1 MKKFDTKKYPI
12 YASFLNQLAKDL
24 TKFYY
29 AKLDKPFKITNKM
42 KGKGYAPVTTSDK
55 AFEKFIRSKIS
66 KKFPNHQIIGEE
78 YGHKN
83 TKSEFSWVIDPID
96 GTRSYVVGNPS
107 WSNLISLNYNGEPVL
122 GLANFPKMKKY
133 YLNLN
138 KNSAYVFENNK
149 KRKLKINTKLNFTNA
164 KLAAAFHHHLSLKQ
178 QLKIKKFIKRMQFP
192 CFDALTYCQLAE
204 GRIEIVAQCANK
216 IWDIHPLIPIIR
228 AAGAIITTWD
238 NKNPVLGGNILVSNN
253 KQNHQIIGEEYGHKN
268 TKSEFSWVI
277 DPIDG
282 TRSYVV
288 GNPSWSNLI
297 SLNYNGE
304 PILGLANFP
313 KMRKYYLNVNKN
325 SAFVFEN
332 KKKKKT

>member
-42 KGKGYAPVTTSDK
+42 KGKGYDPVTTSDK

-107 WSNLISLNYNGEPVL
+107 WSNLISLNYNGEPIL
-122 GLANFPKMKKY
+122 GLANFPKMRKY
-133 YLNLN
+133 YLNIN
-138 KNSAYVFENNK
+138 KNSAYVFEKNK
-149 KRKLKINTKLNFTNA
+149 KRKLKVNSKLNFTNA
-164 KLAAAFHHHLSLKQ
+164 KLAAAFHNQLTLKQ
-178 QLKIKKFIKRMQFP
+178 QSKITKFIKRMQFP

-204 GRIEIVAQCANK
+204 GRLEMVAQCANK
-216 IWDIHPLIPIIR
+216 IWDIHPIMPIVR
-228 AAGAIITTWD
+228 AAGALVTTWG
-238 NKNPVLGGNILVSNN
+238 NKNPVVGGNIIVSNN
-253 KQNHQIIGEEYGHKN
+253 KANHNK
-268 TKSEFSWVI
+268 
-277 DPIDG
+277 
-282 TRSYVV
+282 
-288 GNPSWSNLI
+288 
-297 SLNYNGE
+297 
-304 PILGLANFP
+304 ILKLLKPLA
-313 KMRKYYLNVNKN
+313 
-325 SAFVFEN
+325 E
-332 KKKKKT
+332 

>member
-42 KGKGYAPVTTSDK
+42 KGKGYDPVTTSDK

-107 WSNLISLNYNGEPVL
+107 WSNLISLNYNGEPIL
-122 GLANFPKMKKY
+122 GLANFPKMRKY
-133 YLNLN
+133 YLNIN

-149 KRKLKINTKLNFTNA
+149 KRKLKVNSKLNFTNA
-164 KLAAAFHHHLSLKQ
+164 KLAAAFHNQLTLKQ
-178 QLKIKKFIKRMQFP
+178 QSKIQKFIKRMQFP

-204 GRIEIVAQCANK
+204 GRLEIVAQCANK
-216 IWDIHPLIPIIR
+216 IWDIHPIMPIVR
-228 AAGAIITTWD
+228 AAGAIVTTWG
-238 NKNPVLGGNILVSNN
+238 NKNPVVGGNIIVSNN
-253 KQNHQIIGEEYGHKN
+253 KANHK
-268 TKSEFSWVI
+268 K
-277 DPIDG
+277 
-282 TRSYVV
+282 
-288 GNPSWSNLI
+288 
-297 SLNYNGE
+297 
-304 PILGLANFP
+304 ILKLLKPLA
-313 KMRKYYLNVNKN
+313 
-325 SAFVFEN
+325 E
-332 KKKKKT
+332 

>member
-42 KGKGYAPVTTSDK
+42 KGKGYDPVTTSDK

-107 WSNLISLNYNGEPVL
+107 WSNLISLNYNGEPIL

-149 KRKLKINTKLNFTNA
+149 KRKLKINTKVKFY
-164 KLAAAFHHHLSLKQ
+164 KRKISSCISSSLIFKTT
-178 QLKIKKFIKRMQFP
+178 IK
-192 CFDALTYCQLAE
+192 
-204 GRIEIVAQCANK
+204 N
-216 IWDIHPLIPIIR
+216 
-228 AAGAIITTWD
+228 
-238 NKNPVLGGNILVSNN
+238 
-253 KQNHQIIGEEYGHKN
+253 
-268 TKSEFSWVI
+268 
-277 DPIDG
+277 
-282 TRSYVV
+282 
-288 GNPSWSNLI
+288 
-297 SLNYNGE
+297 
-304 PILGLANFP
+304 
-313 KMRKYYLNVNKN
+313 
-325 SAFVFEN
+325 
-332 KKKKKT
+332 

>member
-42 KGKGYAPVTTSDK
+42 KGKGYDPVTTSDK

-149 KRKLKINTKLNFTNA
+149 KRKLKINAKLNFTNA

-204 GRIEIVAQCANK
+204 GRLDIVAQCANK
-216 IWDIHPLIPIIR
+216 IWDIHPIIPIIK
-228 AAGAIITTWD
+228 ASGGIITTWD
-238 NKNPVLGGNILVSNN
+238 NKDASLGGNIIVSNN
-253 KQNHQIIGEEYGHKN
+253 LSNHK
-268 TKSEFSWVI
+268 K
-277 DPIDG
+277 
-282 TRSYVV
+282 
-288 GNPSWSNLI
+288 
-297 SLNYNGE
+297 
-304 PILGLANFP
+304 ILKLLKPA
-313 KMRKYYLNVNKN
+313 
-325 SAFVFEN
+325 
-332 KKKKKT
+332 T

>member
-42 KGKGYAPVTTSDK
+42 KGKGYDPVTTSDK

-107 WSNLISLNYNGEPVL
+107 WSNLISLNYNGEPIL
-122 GLANFPKMKKY
+122 GLANFPKMRKY
-133 YLNLN
+133 YLNIN

-149 KRKLKINTKLNFTNA
+149 KRKLKVNSKLNFTNA
-164 KLAAAFHHHLSLKQ
+164 KLAAAFHNQLTLKQ
-178 QLKIKKFIKRMQFP
+178 QSKIQKFIKRMQFP

-204 GRIEIVAQCANK
+204 GRLEMVAQCANK
-216 IWDIHPLIPIIR
+216 IWDIHPIIPIVR
-228 AAGAIITTWD
+228 AAGAIVTTWG
-238 NKNPVLGGNILVSNN
+238 NKNPVVGGNIIVSNN
-253 KQNHQIIGEEYGHKN
+253 KANHK
-268 TKSEFSWVI
+268 K
-277 DPIDG
+277 
-282 TRSYVV
+282 
-288 GNPSWSNLI
+288 
-297 SLNYNGE
+297 
-304 PILGLANFP
+304 ILKLLKPLA
-313 KMRKYYLNVNKN
+313 
-325 SAFVFEN
+325 E
-332 KKKKKT
+332 

>member
-42 KGKGYAPVTTSDK
+42 KGKGYDPVTTSDK

-66 KKFPNHQIIGEE
+66 KKFPDHQIIGEE

-107 WSNLISLNYNGEPVL
+107 WSNLV
-122 GLANFPKMKKY
+122 
-133 YLNLN
+133 
-138 KNSAYVFENNK
+138 
-149 KRKLKINTKLNFTNA
+149 
-164 KLAAAFHHHLSLKQ
+164 
-178 QLKIKKFIKRMQFP
+178 
-192 CFDALTYCQLAE
+192 
-204 GRIEIVAQCANK
+204 
-216 IWDIHPLIPIIR
+216 
-228 AAGAIITTWD
+228 
-238 NKNPVLGGNILVSNN
+238 
-253 KQNHQIIGEEYGHKN
+253 
-268 TKSEFSWVI
+268 
-277 DPIDG
+277 
-282 TRSYVV
+282 
-288 GNPSWSNLI
+288 

-325 SAFVFEN
+325 SAYVFEN
-332 KKKKKT
+332 NKKRKLKVNSKLNFTDAKLAAAFHNQLTLKQQSKIQKFIKRMQFPCFDALTYCQLAEGRLEMVAQCANKIWDIHPIMPIVRAAGAIVTTWGNKNPVVGGNIIVSNNKANHKKILKLLKPLAE